1 MRKVLSSYILTII
14 SLSLVLFLLG
24 LYLVITSQSG
34 QILDS
39 LKERINIVIE
49 LVEDYDDLAKTDI
62 INSLKSNEAVL
73 SSSIQFLTKEDAKL
87 MMVGDDE
94 LIFMDDSL
102 QNPFRDAI
110 VVNLDSDNY
119 ELNFLEKFSSV
130 LESQNIVSEVY
141 YQEDLFQLVN
151 SNLNK
156 LSLILL
162 IVGALMLLLAI
173 SLIYNT
179 VNLSLMSDK
188 QKIQTMELVGAER
201 NYIRKP
207 YLWRSLLI
215 GFVSFIL
222 GAMLLLVFVFLIA
235 FNFQFIQ
242 DSLNYLFLALVIFL
256 LLILGVGIPIFSTNK
271 IVNRHLNKI

>member
-49 LVEDYDDLAKTDI
+49 LAEEYDEVDKTEL
-62 INSLKSNEAVL
+62 LKSLNSNDAVL
-73 SSSIQFLTKEDAKL
+73 SSSIQFLTKEDAKT
-87 MMVGDDE
+87 MMVGEDE

-102 QNPFRDAI
+102 QNPFRDAV
-110 VVNLDSDNY
+110 VVNLKSEKY
-119 ELNFLEKFSSV
+119 ELDFLEQFSSV
-130 LESQNIVSEVY
+130 LESQNTVSEVY

-151 SNLNK
+151 SNLKK
-156 LSLILL
+156 LSLVLL
-162 IVGALMLLLAI
+162 VVGVLMLLLAV

-207 YLWRSLLI
+207 YLWRALQI
-215 GFVSFIL
+215 GFISYFL
-222 GAMLLLVFVFLIA
+222 GVVLLFVFIFLIF

-242 DSLNYLFLALVIFL
+242 DSLNYLFLVLVIL
-256 LLILGVGIPIFSTNK
+256 LLLLLGVGIPLLSTNNV
-271 IVNRHLNKI
+271 VNRYLNKI